1 MGDPAFGDEVDFSFN
16 EFFDIIS
23 ILKTLSSFY
32 LKFQRLVRALID
44 SSERESELQRQ
55 VKYR

>member
-1 MGDPAFGDEVDFSFN
+1 
-16 EFFDIIS
+16 
-23 ILKTLSSFY
+23 

-55 VKYR
+55 VKYRWSSLY